1 MITRAQRHF
10 STAGHTGHMP
20 IVVFAHR
27 KGGVGKTLS
36 CLYTG
41 RWLARAG
48 CDVTLVD
55 RDPQQGLLDIA
66 TALGCSDGAFTAR
79 LRLSIDGTMP
89 TDRPGK
95 WILVDT
101 PPALDGSLPVLAEA
115 DYLVIPVI
123 PEIQEVAALEKFVS
137 LLESTRME
145 RPFLQTLGIL
155 PVRYVRYWANNRACL
170 ESIRQ
175 LGASYGYPVLDPVP
189 WSQAVSRYSMAKGLW
204 KHVADALLA
213 KEPVPARTSRSRKA
227 VASAA

>member
-1 MITRAQRHF
+1 
-10 STAGHTGHMP
+10 MP

-66 TALGCSDGAFTAR
+66 TALGCPDGQFSKR
-79 LRLSIDGTMP
+79 LRLSLDGALPVQRSGSWT
-89 TDRPGK
+89 
-95 WILVDT
+95 LVDT

-123 PEIQEVAALEKFVS
+123 PEIQEVAALEKFLS
-137 LLESTRME
+137 LLESTRHE
-145 RPFLQTLGIL
+145 HPFLEPLGIL
-155 PVRYVRYWANNRACL
+155 PVRYVHYWANNRACL
-170 ESIRQ
+170 ETIRR

-189 WSQAVSRYSMAKGLW
+189 WSQAVSRYSMARGLW

-213 KEPVPARTSRSRKA
+213 KEPARAQPSRARKA
-227 VASAA
+227 AAHAA

>member
-1 MITRAQRHF
+1 
-10 STAGHTGHMP
+10 MP
-20 IVVFAHR
+20 SVVFAHR

-66 TALGCSDGAFTAR
+66 TALGSPDGHLTRR
-79 LRLSIDGTMP
+79 LRLSMDGNFP
-89 TDRPGK
+89 VDRPGC
-95 WILVDT
+95 WTLVDT
-101 PPALDGSLPVLAEA
+101 PPALDGSLPVLSEA

-123 PEIQEVAALEKFVS
+123 PEIQEVAALEKFLS
-137 LLESTRME
+137 LLESTRRE
-145 RPFLQTLGIL
+145 RPFLETLGIL
-155 PVRYVRYWANNRACL
+155 PVRYVKYWPNNRACL
-170 ESIRQ
+170 ETIRE
-175 LGASYGYPVLDPVP
+175 LGASYGYAVLEPVP

-213 KEPVPARTSRSRKA
+213 KEPARFHPPTVRKA
-227 VASAA
+227 VAHAA